1 MGPLEYLAALAKIDL
16 CGVIFV
22 GCSQELHSERYMDKI
37 KSIQV
42 IPLIRKLN
50 QVFEGSTY
58 RIVSR
63 NTLYVRIETS
73 DGIVGEA
80 FGGDE
85 DIYQQKVVEI
95 ANEFLAPR
103 LIGEELQPVER
114 LWEIMF
120 STKGL
125 PLHNRSIH
133 TLDMVNHAILMQ
145 AIAIIDLAACRT

>member
-1 MGPLEYLAALAKIDL
+1 
-16 CGVIFV
+16 
-22 GCSQELHSERYMDKI
+22 MDRI
-37 KSIQV
+37 KSIKV
-42 IPLIRKLN
+42 TPLIRKLN

-103 LIGEELQPVER
+103 LIGEVLQPVER

-120 STKGL
+120 STDG
-125 PLHNRSIH
+125 
-133 TLDMVNHAILMQ
+133 
-145 AIAIIDLAACRT
+145 LAAPQSKHPYSRHGQPCNSDAGHCND

>member
-1 MGPLEYLAALAKIDL
+1 MG
-16 CGVIFV
+16 
-22 GCSQELHSERYMDKI
+22 KI

-103 LIGEELQPVER
+103 LIGEELQP
-114 LWEIMF
+114 EI
-120 STKGL
+120 
-125 PLHNRSIH
+125 R
-133 TLDMVNHAILMQ
+133 
-145 AIAIIDLAACRT
+145 